1 MEGFLLGTVGLLG
14 FQGLWLICKGN
25 VLCFPHSVLRQECGL
40 REHSGYLAAGL
51 LYPVLLSLHHGK
63 GETWRGGGVPRSK
76 RLGSTIHLQIN
87 NLYVVLLS
95 YNRINRCS
103 VEEKK
108 SGIR

>member
-1 MEGFLLGTVGLLG
+1 MWAQRTFWLPGSWVVVSSAIVPSSREG
-14 FQGLWLICKGN
+14 
-25 VLCFPHSVLRQECGL
+25 RD
-40 REHSGYLAAGL
+40 LA
-51 LYPVLLSLHHGK
+51 
-63 GETWRGGGVPRSK
+63 GGGVPRSK